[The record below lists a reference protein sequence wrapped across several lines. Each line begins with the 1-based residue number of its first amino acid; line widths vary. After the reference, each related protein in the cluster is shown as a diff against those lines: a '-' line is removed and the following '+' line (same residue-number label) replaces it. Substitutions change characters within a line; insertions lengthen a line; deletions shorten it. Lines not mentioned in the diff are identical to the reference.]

1 MSQAT
6 SHFSFYLY
14 LDISTSIA
22 KANKE
27 IKETF
32 FHSLSFQVVVDV
44 VVVVVVVVVNRV
56 MD

>member
-44 VVVVVVVVVNRV
+44 VVVVVVNRV